1 MGATAS
7 WIARC
12 EGVTCNAAKR
22 AGQSR
27 NLRGSLNAVVRGSV
41 SPDRAAV
48 GPRPGVALQPV
59 IDLIDRVDLGYEALP
74 RPAGV
79 APDAVIAAALALAQ
93 HTGPAVLLVP
103 LSREVLSAP
112 DFGILT
118 EARNMGVNPGELA
131 WIVQSEVETDL
142 DDLSLAR
149 LRELREVGYLLAVD
163 GVMSPTLDRRLIA
176 ELRPDFVF
184 LDPDVAPE
192 LADNEVGKAHV
203 AAAVVFVARLGG
215 RIVARGINTQAI
227 ASAVAELGVQ
237 YGVGPHL
244 AGPLVVDPELAE
256 ASDEVVPVAWF
267 QRREVRVFQ
276 ERGDTLRAP
285 IELMPI
291 LESGAH
297 SLDDRSFARFLV
309 EAARTLQAEHDPERI
324 LQVAAAR
331 LSQVMSVDRL
341 ALFEADW
348 ERHYFRPRVLAGDG
362 TEGLVDAEISLN
374 EGITGW
380 AFARG
385 QPYRCA
391 DTDSHPAASTIP
403 GTRREPE
410 SLLAIPLVAGDQR
423 LGMLDIW
430 RNGLDAFSEQ
440 DLERCALIGFITAAA
455 WSNAQMY
462 GELERRALTDA
473 LTGLFN
479 IRWWR
484 DMGPRV
490 MSQSL
495 RTGAGVGVLLMDLD
509 HFKQINDS
517 AGHAAGDSVL
527 RAVARAVRR
536 VVRDSDYAVR
546 YGGEE
551 FLIVLT
557 NSTAEGAMRVA
568 QALQLALSELRAP
581 ASDMKRVTASIGVAV
596 FPDHGQEMDDV
607 VAAAD
612 HAMYEAKREGR
623 DRIAIAPMPVHS
635 AAVERLG

>member
-1 MGATAS
+1 VHGGEAC
-7 WIARC
+7 RP
-12 EGVTCNAAKR
+12 
-22 AGQSR
+22 SR
-27 NLRGSLNAVVRGSV
+27 NLRGSLKAVVRGSD
-41 SPDRAAV
+41 SPARPAGA
-48 GPRPGVALQPV
+48 PRWGVALQPV
-59 IDLIDRVDLGYEALP
+59 IDLVDRVDLGYEALP

-79 APDAVIAAALALAQ
+79 APGAVIASALAFAQ

-103 LSREVLSAP
+103 LPREVLSAT
-112 DFGILT
+112 DFDVLA
-118 EARNMGVNPGELA
+118 EARSMGVNPGELA
-131 WIVQSEVETDL
+131 WIVQSEVESDL
-142 DDLSLAR
+142 DDVSVTR
-149 LRELREVGYLLAVD
+149 LRELHELGYLLAVD

-184 LDPDVAPE
+184 LDPAVAPG
-192 LADNEVGKAHV
+192 LADNEVRQAHM

-215 RIVARGINTQAI
+215 RIVARGIDTKAT
-227 ASAVAELGVQ
+227 AAAVAELGVQ

-256 ASDEVVPVAWF
+256 LSDEVVPVAWF
-267 QRREVRVFQ
+267 QRREVRILH
-276 ERGDTLRAP
+276 ERGDMLRAP
-285 IELMPI
+285 IELTPI
-291 LESGAH
+291 LESGAV
-297 SLDDRSFARFLV
+297 SLDDRSFARFIV
-309 EAARTLQAEHDPERI
+309 ESARTLQAEHDPERI

-331 LSQVMSVDRL
+331 LGQVMSVDRL

-348 ERHYFRPRVLAGDG
+348 ERHSFRPRVLAGEG

-380 AFARG
+380 AFGRG

-423 LGMLDIW
+423 LGMLDVW

-495 RTGAGVGVLLMDLD
+495 RTGAGVGILLMDID

-568 QALQLALSELRAP
+568 QALQAALAELRAP

-612 HAMYEAKREGR
+612 HAMYEAKRLGR
-623 DRIAIAPMPVHS
+623 DRIAIATMPAHS
-635 AAVERLG
+635 APAERLG

>member
-1 MGATAS
+1 L
-7 WIARC
+7 
-12 EGVTCNAAKR
+12 K
-22 AGQSR
+22 
-27 NLRGSLNAVVRGSV
+27 AVVRGSD
-41 SPDRAAV
+41 SA
-48 GPRPGVALQPV
+48 RPAGGARSGVALQPV

-79 APDAVIAAALALAQ
+79 APGAMIASALALAQ

-103 LSREVLSAP
+103 LPREVLAAR
-112 DFGILT
+112 DFAILA
-118 EARNMGVNPGELA
+118 EARGMGVNPGELA
-131 WIVQSEVETDL
+131 WIVQSEVESDL
-142 DDLSLAR
+142 DDVSMAR
-149 LRELREVGYLLAVD
+149 LCELRQLGYLLAVD

-184 LDPDVAPE
+184 LDPAVAPG
-192 LADNEVGKAHV
+192 LADNEVGQAHV

-215 RIVARGINTQAI
+215 RIVARGIDTKAV

-285 IELMPI
+285 IELTPI
-291 LESGAH
+291 LETGAT

-309 EAARTLQAEHDPERI
+309 EAARTLQAEHNPERI

-331 LSQVMSVDRL
+331 LSQVVPVDRL

-362 TEGLVDAEISLN
+362 TQGLVDAEISLN

-380 AFARG
+380 AFTRG

-423 LGMLDIW
+423 LGMLDVW

-490 MSQSL
+490 MSQSV
-495 RTGAGVGVLLMDLD
+495 RTGAGVGILLMDLD

-568 QALQLALSELRAP
+568 QALQAALAELRAP

-623 DRIAIAPMPVHS
+623 DRIAIAPMQPPS
-635 AAVERLG
+635 AQVARLA

>member
-1 MGATAS
+1 VKAS
-7 WIARC
+7 PP
-12 EGVTCNAAKR
+12 
-22 AGQSR
+22 
-27 NLRGSLNAVVRGSV
+27 L
-41 SPDRAAV
+41 DRATGAL
-48 GPRPGVALQPV
+48 REGVALQPV

-74 RPAGV
+74 RPAGI
-79 APDAVIAAALALAQ
+79 ASDAAIVAALELAQ

-103 LSREVLSAP
+103 LPRRVLSATE
-112 DFGILT
+112 FAILG
-118 EARNMGVNPGELA
+118 EARSRGVNPSELA
-131 WIVQSEVETDL
+131 WIIQSDVGTEL
-142 DDLSLAR
+142 DEISMAR
-149 LRELREVGYLLAVD
+149 LRELHELGYRLAVD
-163 GVMSPTLDRRLIA
+163 GVLSPTLDRGLIA
-176 ELRPDFVF
+176 DLRPDFVF
-184 LDPDVAPE
+184 LDPAVAPR
-192 LADNEVGKAHV
+192 LSDNEVGKAHL

-215 RIVARGINTQAI
+215 RIVARGIDSKET
-227 ASAVAELGVQ
+227 ASALAELGVQ

-244 AGPLVVDPELAE
+244 AHPLVVDAELAE
-256 ASDEVVPVAWF
+256 ARDEIVPVAWF
-267 QRREVRVFQ
+267 QRREVRVLQ
-276 ERGDTLRAP
+276 ERGNTLRAP
-285 IELMPI
+285 IELMPVP
-291 LESGAH
+291 LGGVAQ
-297 SLDDRSFARFLV
+297 LDDRSFARFLV

-324 LQVAAAR
+324 LQIAAAR
-331 LSQVMSVDRL
+331 LGQVISIDRL

-348 ERHYFRPRVLAGDG
+348 ERHRFRARVLAGEDMG
-362 TEGLVDAEISLN
+362 GLVDSGIAMN

-403 GTRREPE
+403 GTLREPE

-423 LGMLDIW
+423 LGMLDVW
-430 RNGLDAFSEQ
+430 RDGLDAFSEE

-490 MSQSL
+490 MSQSV
-495 RTGAGVGVLLMDLD
+495 RTGAGVGVLLMDID

-557 NSTAEGAMRVA
+557 NSTVEGAMRVA
-568 QALQLALSELRAP
+568 QALQAAMTELRAP
-581 ASDMKRVTASIGVAV
+581 TPDIRRVTASIGVAV
-596 FPDHGQEMDDV
+596 FPDHGTEIDEV

-612 HAMYEAKREGR
+612 RAMYEAKREGR
-623 DRIAIAPMPVHS
+623 DRISIAQMPLHS
-635 AAVERLG
+635 AQVERLG

>member
-1 MGATAS
+1 M
-7 WIARC
+7 
-12 EGVTCNAAKR
+12 K
-22 AGQSR
+22 
-27 NLRGSLNAVVRGSV
+27 AVVRGSV
-41 SPDRAAV
+41 STDRAAP
-48 GPRPGVALQPV
+48 GARPGVALQPV

-74 RPAGV
+74 RPGAV
-79 APDAVIAAALALAQ
+79 APEAVIAAALALAQ

-103 LSREVLSAP
+103 LPRGLLSAP
-112 DFGILT
+112 DFGILA
-118 EARNMGVNPGELA
+118 EARSMGVNPGELA

-142 DDLSLAR
+142 DDLSVTR
-149 LRELREVGYLLAVD
+149 LRELRELGYLLAVD
-163 GVMSPTLDRRLIA
+163 GVISPTLDRRLIA

-184 LDPDVAPE
+184 LDPGVAPG

-267 QRREVRVFQ
+267 QRREVRILQ

-285 IELMPI
+285 IELTPI
-291 LESGAH
+291 LEPGAH

-309 EAARTLQAEHDPERI
+309 EAARTLQAEHNPERI

-331 LSQVMSVDRL
+331 LSQVMPVDRL

-348 ERHYFRPRVLAGDG
+348 ERHYFRPRVLAGAG

-385 QPYRCA
+385 QPYRCE

-423 LGMLDIW
+423 LGMLDVW

-490 MSQSL
+490 MSQSV
-495 RTGAGVGVLLMDLD
+495 RTGAGVGILLMDLD

-568 QALQLALSELRAP
+568 QALQLALAELRPP

>member
-1 MGATAS
+1 MMGSASSDTAT
-7 WIARC
+7 
-12 EGVTCNAAKR
+12 E
-22 AGQSR
+22 
-27 NLRGSLNAVVRGSV
+27 V
-41 SPDRAAV
+41 S
-48 GPRPGVALQPV
+48 RPGVALQPV
-59 IDLIDRVDLGYEALP
+59 IDLIDGVDLGYEALP
-74 RPAGV
+74 RPANVGADELV
-79 APDAVIAAALALAQ
+79 VAALALAQ

-103 LSREVLSAP
+103 LSNELLAADEFTVGSAARRLGLNPSEV
-112 DFGILT
+112 
-118 EARNMGVNPGELA
+118 A
-131 WIVQSEVETDL
+131 WIVRSETDVSL
-142 DDLSLAR
+142 DERSLER
-149 LRELREVGYLLAVD
+149 LRELRSLGYLLAVD
-163 GVMSPTLDRRLIA
+163 GVVSPTLDTHLIA
-176 ELRPDFVF
+176 ELRADFVF
-184 LDPDVAPE
+184 LDPTLPARLVG
-192 LADNEVGKAHV
+192 NEVAKADL

-215 RIVARGINTQAI
+215 RIVARGIDTK
-227 ASAVAELGVQ
+227 ASASVVAEVGVQ

-244 AGPLVVDPELAE
+244 ARPLVVEAALAE
-256 ASDEVVPVAWF
+256 STDDVVPVAWF
-267 QRREVRVFQ
+267 QRREVRVFH

-285 IELMPI
+285 IETITIPAVA
-291 LESGAH
+291 GA

-324 LQVAAAR
+324 LQVAADR
-331 LSQVMSVDRL
+331 LAQVLPIDRL

-348 ERHYFRPRVLAGDG
+348 ERHRFRARVLAGEG
-362 TEGLVDAEISLN
+362 TEGLQDNDVSLS

-380 AFARG
+380 SFARG

-403 GTRREPE
+403 GTQREPE
-410 SLLAIPLVAGDQR
+410 SMLAIPLIAGDQR
-423 LGMLDIW
+423 LGMLDVW
-430 RNGLDAFSEQ
+430 RNGLDAFSEE
-440 DLERCALIGFITAAA
+440 DLERCALLGFITAAA

-490 MSQSL
+490 MAQSL

-509 HFKQINDS
+509 HFKLINDS

-527 RAVARAVRR
+527 RAVARAIRR

-557 NSTAEGAMRVA
+557 NSNVDGAMRVA
-568 QALQLALSELRAP
+568 QALQSAVAELRAP
-581 ASDMKRVTASIGVAV
+581 TSEMKRVTASIGVAV

-612 HAMYEAKREGR
+612 LAMYQAKRDGR
-623 DRIAIAPMPVHS
+623 DRIAIAPLSLPS
-635 AAVERLG
+635 